1 MTTTKTPGN
10 RATLS
15 NPLRIV
21 ADDILS
27 SNTQRI
33 TGADISHRD
42 PIARPICSLGLFLS
56 NPQGL
61 KNTFRTLARFDFRD
75 TTCITGTHV
84 AAYFGLDALISKA
97 IHNHRRLVDKGA
109 RTGDVEFV
117 GHWAVRWSQRE
128 FLEVLLAQEAD
139 ARPYYSEGRKALH
152 IAIANEDVDMVK
164 VLLSCTPSQ
173 KPDLD
178 MSDSSGWTALRYAA
192 AYAV

>member
-97 IHNHRRLVDKGA
+97 IRNHRRLVDKGA

-117 GHWAVRWSQRE
+117 GQVK
-128 FLEVLLAQEAD
+128 
-139 ARPYYSEGRKALH
+139 GRKALH